1 MPTLIFSRVGACPPC
16 CPRAGAHGKIG
27 ILTSMN
33 NLWKNRALNKD
44 TKARLMRALVRPVVT
59 YGCES
64 WMLKASDKKRTAEFE
79 MTAQHI

>member
-1 MPTLIFSRVGACPPC
+1 
-16 CPRAGAHGKIG
+16 
-27 ILTSMN
+27 MN

-79 MTAQHI
+79 MTAYIAYTRMLTVENQLKRS